1 MTEIEKNIRIFLSYA
16 FKPKQ
21 SAYTQSEIQQVL
33 EKSVKVAKESFGER
47 VKNIQI
53 KLDYELTEYGEVLRT
68 ELLSKIAA
76 ADIFIVDISDNN
88 PNVFYE
94 LGYIDAMRKDK
105 AIIIKSSKESDL
117 YKVPSDIS
125 DKFYLR
131 YDHIEDI
138 VDKLANALKKRIEE
152 ILDAPPGLKEIRR
165 LWFPKNTNTIH
176 VIGPKSQ
183 AETEFSQITSSNYA
197 HFHRIGDKDAMWEIL
212 LLLSRLYPHADIKK
226 YMAEDF
232 DIESGLLND
241 NLVIVGG
248 PGGTDDEGNRICKLI
263 SERMNSSVTYSDD
276 CESMLIENKD
286 SFSSLLDDK
295 KSVKTDYGYFGRI
308 QNPLNSNSTVIL
320 VHGIHT
326 FGVLGSVR
334 AFSDNPN
341 AKKNVE
347 KILDKLGLNPYFES
361 WFPVDVMS
369 GAVIPPRIDDKNI
382 RKKSTV

>member
-1 MTEIEKNIRIFLSYA
+1 VTKIEKVIHIFLSYA

-21 SAYTQSEIQQVL
+21 GAYTQSEIQKVL
-33 EKSVKVAKESFGER
+33 EKASKSAKETIGER
-47 VKNIQI
+47 AKNTQI

-105 AIIIKSSKESDL
+105 AIIIKSSKEADL

-131 YDHIEDI
+131 YDSIEEI
-138 VDKLANALKKRIEE
+138 VGKLTHALKKRIEE
-152 ILDAPPGLKEIRR
+152 ILDAPPGLEEIRR

-183 AETEFSQITSSNYA
+183 AETEFAKKTSPNYA

-212 LLLSRLYPHADIKK
+212 LLLSRIYPYADIKK
-226 YMAEDF
+226 YMADDF
-232 DIESGLLND
+232 DVESGLIND

-248 PGGTDDEGNRICKLI
+248 PGGTDDKGNRICKLI

-276 CESMLIENKD
+276 CESMQIKNKN
-286 SFSSLLDDK
+286 SFSALLDGK
-295 KSVKTDYGYFGRI
+295 KSVKTDYGYFARI
-308 QNPLNSNSTVIL
+308 QNPFNSNSTVIL

-326 FGVLGSVR
+326 FGVLGAVR
-334 AFSDNPN
+334 AFSDNTN

-347 KILDKLGLNPYFES
+347 KVLDKLGLNPYFES
-361 WFPVDVMS
+361 WFPVDVMD
-369 GAVIPPRIDDKNI
+369 GAVIPPKIDEKNI
-382 RKKSTV
+382 RKKSII